1 MLTRIALALIVMV
14 VTLGY
19 AGSALGQ
26 DKVHGYLNET
36 AMKVRATEDV
46 AMKREILANDLAT
59 MTAALA
65 KAEASPLTSADDDR
79 GLQRLQITL
88 QEKSDELSGAAGFER
103 VADAQLDAFATYV
116 VQDMEQADRTLNIS
130 LVSALLILIIVILLA

>member
-1 MLTRIALALIVMV
+1 MLTRIALAMIFMV
-14 VTLGY
+14 VALGY
-19 AGSALGQ
+19 AGSAFGQ
-26 DKVHGYLNET
+26 NKVHSYLNET
-36 AMKVRATEDV
+36 AMKVRATDDV
-46 AMKREILANDLAT
+46 TLKRELLSKDLAT

-65 KAEASPLTSADDDR
+65 KAEASPLTSAEDDR
-79 GLQRLQITL
+79 GLQSLQIML

-116 VQDMEQADRTLNIS
+116 VQDMEQADRTVNIS